1 MPKVILILLCLL
13 FPLSAL
19 AHSPLS
25 NVLPGDGAKLED
37 APTEISMVFKS
48 PAKLI
53 KLELLKVQATT
64 KKSLLGSLFGN
75 DGGEVVPLPNAVLM
89 EMSAT
94 HVIPLP
100 EITSGGYQVKWRAMG
115 EDGHVIK
122 GDFVFAVDK
131 D

>member
-25 NVLPGDGAKLED
+25 NVSPGDGAKFED
-37 APTEISMVFKS
+37 APTEISMVFQS

-53 KLELLKVQATT
+53 KLDLLKEQASAQ
-64 KKSLLGSLFGN
+64 KSLLESLFPN
-75 DGGEVVPLPNAVLM
+75 DGGEVVPLPKAVLM
-89 EMSAT
+89 ETSET

-100 EITSGGYQVKWRAMG
+100 KIASGGHQVKWRATG

-122 GDFVFAVDK
+122 GDFAFTVDK

>member
-19 AHSPLS
+19 AHSPLG
-25 NVLPGDGAKLED
+25 NVSPEDGAKFED
-37 APTEISMVFKS
+37 APKEISMVFKS

-53 KLELLKVQATT
+53 KLELFKEKASA
-64 KKSLLGSLFGN
+64 KKSLLGGLFGN

-89 EMSAT
+89 ETSET

-100 EITSGGYQVKWRAMG
+100 EITIGGYLVKWRAMG
-115 EDGHVIK
+115 EDGHILK
-122 GDFVFAVDK
+122 GDFGFTILGG
-131 D
+131 

>member
-25 NVLPGDGAKLED
+25 NVSPEDGTKLDD
-37 APTEISMVFKS
+37 APSEISMVFKS

-53 KLELLKVQATT
+53 KLELLKEQASA
-64 KKSLLGSLFGN
+64 KKSLLGGLFGN
-75 DGGEVVPLPNAVLM
+75 DGGEVVLLPNAVLM
-89 EMSAT
+89 EMSDT

-100 EITSGGYQVKWRAMG
+100 KITGGDYQVKWRAMG

-122 GDFVFAVDK
+122 GDFAFTVDK
-131 D
+131 N

>member
-25 NVLPGDGAKLED
+25 NVSPEDGAKLQD

-53 KLELLKVQATT
+53 KLELLKEQVSE
-64 KKSLLGSLFGN
+64 KKSLLGSFFGN

-89 EMSAT
+89 ETSEA

-100 EITSGGYQVKWRAMG
+100 EITSGGYQLKWRAMG

-122 GDFVFAVDK
+122 GDFVFTVDK

>member
-25 NVLPGDGAKLED
+25 NVSPEDGAKLQD

-53 KLELLKVQATT
+53 KLELLKEKVGA
-64 KKSLLGSLFGN
+64 KKSLLGGLFGN
-75 DGGEVVPLPNAVLM
+75 DGAELVPLPNAVLM
-89 EMSAT
+89 ETGQT

-100 EITSGGYQVKWRAMG
+100 KITGGDYQVKWRAMG

-122 GDFVFAVDK
+122 GDFGFTILGG
-131 D
+131 

>member
-25 NVLPGDGAKLED
+25 NVSPEDGANLED

-53 KLELLKVQATT
+53 KLELLKEKASA
-64 KKSLLGSLFGN
+64 KKSLLSGLFGI
-75 DGGEVVPLPNAVLM
+75 DGGEVIPLPNAVLM
-89 EMSAT
+89 ETSET
-94 HVIPLP
+94 HIIPLP
-100 EITSGGYQVKWRAMG
+100 EISSGRYQVKWRAMG

-122 GDFVFAVDK
+122 GDFGFTILDG
-131 D
+131 

>member
-1 MPKVILILLCLL
+1 MPKVISILLCLL

-25 NVLPGDGAKLED
+25 NVSPGDGARLED
-37 APTEISMVFKS
+37 APSEISMVFKS

-53 KLELLKVQATT
+53 KLELLKEQASA
-64 KKSLLGSLFGN
+64 KKSLLGGLFGN

-89 EMSAT
+89 EMSDT

-100 EITSGGYQVKWRAMG
+100 KITGGDYQVKWRAMG

-122 GDFVFAVDK
+122 GDFVFTVDK
-131 D
+131 N

>member
-1 MPKVILILLCLL
+1 MPKVISILLCLL
-13 FPLSAL
+13 FPISAL
-19 AHSPLS
+19 AHSPFS
-25 NVLPGDGAKLED
+25 NVSPGDEAKLED

-53 KLELLKVQATT
+53 KLELPKEQASA
-64 KKSLLGSLFGN
+64 KKSLLGSLFAN
-75 DGGEVVPLPNAVLM
+75 DGGEVVPLPKAVLM
-89 EMSAT
+89 ETSET

-100 EITSGGYQVKWRAMG
+100 EITSGNYHVKWRAIG

-122 GDFVFAVDK
+122 GDFAFTVDK

>member
-25 NVLPGDGAKLED
+25 NLSPEDGAKLDE
-37 APTEISMVFKS
+37 APSEITMVFKS

-53 KLELLKVQATT
+53 KFELRKEQATT

-75 DGGEVVPLPNAVLM
+75 DGGEVVPLPNAILM
-89 EMSAT
+89 EMSST

-100 EITSGGYQVKWRAMG
+100 EISSGRYQVKWRAMG

-122 GDFVFAVDK
+122 GDFGFTILGG
-131 D
+131 

>member
-25 NVLPGDGAKLED
+25 NVSPEDGAKLDD
-37 APTEISMVFKS
+37 APLEISMVFKS

-53 KLELLKVQATT
+53 KFELRKDRPGA
-64 KKSLLGSLFGN
+64 KKSLLGGLFGN
-75 DGGEVVPLPNAVLM
+75 DGGEVVQLPNAVLM
-89 EMSAT
+89 EMSDT

-100 EITSGGYQVKWRAMG
+100 KITGGDYQVKWRAMG

-122 GDFVFAVDK
+122 GDFGFSFGGN
-131 D
+131 